1 MSSILTTNSN
11 SLRINQPCTACTDTN
26 CWRCMATNTSKC
38 ISCMFGN
45 YLITANN
52 TCTSC
57 PSKCLVCLNA
67 DVCLFCSLGF
77 VDTQVGTIMGDSP
90 VGIQNCVQCS
100 SACLTCEGNPDTCTS
115 CNSGFTLNS
124 GACISNFNY
133 IVAVSFDVTLQVF
146 EQNFFNFLQRDTSLN
161 LDGVATRKLERLWQ
175 SSLLDALEK
184 KERRIRDHK
193 IEGVVTHHK
202 VKHLICC
209 RF

>member
-1 MSSILTTNSN
+1 MSSILATNSN
-11 SLRINQPCTACTDTN
+11 SLRINQTCTACTDTN

-45 YLITANN
+45 YLVTANN

-57 PSKCLVCLNA
+57 PSSCLDCINA
-67 DVCLFCSLGF
+67 NVCLFCNLGF

-90 VGIQNCVQCS
+90 VGIQNCVACS

-133 IVAVSFDVTLQVF
+133 VVAVTFDVTLAVF
-146 EQNFFNFLQRDTSLN
+146 EQNFFNFLKAIADAAGVGFDQIVVLSITQGSVNVRTAVTSTSAAGSN
-161 LDGVATRKLERLWQ
+161 A
-175 SSLLDALEK
+175 A
-184 KERRIRDHK
+184 
-193 IEGVVTHHK
+193 VTT
-202 VKHLICC
+202 
-209 RF
+209 